1 MKRFISTVILLM
13 FVIVASSFLLDSM
26 YTKLHHTKTPRSKA
40 SFLLQNK
47 VAGYD
52 YIFLGSSRVYNHINP
67 EIIYEKTGKRA
78 INLGVQGAILNDYEL
93 FLEIISEN
101 NIEFERIFV
110 QVDYVFNL
118 FNFNDVSGVDVIP
131 FMNSSKAVEHHL
143 KKYNESYS
151 IYKSVPFYR
160 YMKND
165 FAIGFRE
172 SLMLLS
178 ERKSKVDFS
187 NGFDPKHIRGV
198 DMATGLPSKIV
209 KKNPIF
215 NRIDSIASLQNI
227 NITYFTAPFCSNTK
241 NIEYIDSLALK
252 VPNLRDYSRS
262 ILDDKYFYNCSQLN
276 IDGANLF
283 TEIII
288 EDLQL

>member
-1 MKRFISTVILLM
+1 MKRFIRIVILLM
-13 FVIVASSFLLDSM
+13 FVIIVSSFLLDSF
-26 YTKLHHTKTPRSKA
+26 YTRLHHIKTPRSKA
-40 SFLLQNK
+40 SYLLQNK

-52 YIFLGSSRVYNHINP
+52 YIFLGSSRVHNHVNP
-67 EIIYEKTGKRA
+67 EIIYERTGKKA
-78 INLGVQGAILNDYEL
+78 INLGVHGAKLNDYEL

-110 QVDYVFNL
+110 QIDYVFNH

-131 FMNSSKAVEHHL
+131 FMNSNKAVENHL
-143 KKYNESYS
+143 KKYNETYS

-172 SLMLLS
+172 SIMLLS

-198 DMATGLPSKIV
+198 DMATSLPSNIV
-209 KKNPIF
+209 KENPIF
-215 NRIDSIASLQNI
+215 NRIDSIASLNNI
-227 NITYFTAPFCSNTK
+227 DITYFTAPFCSDTK
-241 NIEYIDSLALK
+241 NIGYIDSLALK
-252 VPNLRDYSRS
+252 VPYLKDYSRS
-262 ILDDKYFYNCSQLN
+262 ILENKYFYDCSHLN

-283 TEIII
+283 TDILI
-288 EDLQL
+288 EDLRL